1 LSRSFGNHRVAEIS
15 IERID
20 AELPQTQCGKCG
32 HPGCRPYAEGIA
44 AGEAIN
50 KCPPGGEATMARL
63 AELTGQARQP
73 LAEPAQSPKVAYI
86 REAECIGCTKCIQ
99 ACPVDAIL
107 GAAKQMHTVIE
118 SECTGCELCIAPC
131 PVDCIDILPHPE
143 WVAARTQA
151 QQDAYLDKRA
161 ELGRQRYEAR
171 HQRLARQAEEKR
183 RKREQ
188 RQAAAAAKVK
198 RESASAQSTQ
208 RDDTASV
215 DTTSLKATRATLVA
229 GLKRVERQRQRGDL
243 DADASRA
250 LDERAETLT
259 ARLTDIDR
267 QLGDTQAPRAE
278 TTATHH
284 RRMAVKAAEQALR
297 KARQQVTHAQRH
309 GDATSLEAAHGQVD
323 EAQRMLDAARAAF
336 DSPSST

>member
-1 LSRSFGNHRVAEIS
+1 MSANPAL
-15 IERID
+15 IETLD

-32 HPGCRPYAEGIA
+32 HPGCRPYAEGMA

-73 LAEPAQSPKVAYI
+73 LAQPAESPKVAYI

-107 GAAKQMHTVIE
+107 GAAKQMHTVIAG
-118 SECTGCELCIAPC
+118 ECTGCELCVAPC

-143 WVAARTQA
+143 WLAAETQA
-151 QQDAYLDKRA
+151 QQDAYLAKRA

-171 HQRLARQAEEKR
+171 QQRLARQAEEKR
-183 RKREQ
+183 RKRER
-188 RQAAAAAKVK
+188 RQAAASAKAN
-198 RESASAQSTQ
+198 RETGSAQPIQ
-208 RDDTASV
+208 HNDTDGV

-229 GLKRVERQRQRGDL
+229 GLKRVERQRQRDGL
-243 DADASRA
+243 DPEARRA

-259 ARLTDIDR
+259 SRLADIDR
-267 QLGDTQAPRAE
+267 QLGSAQAPRAD
-278 TTATHH
+278 TSTTHH
-284 RRMAVKAAEQALR
+284 RRMAVKAAEQSLR
-297 KARQQVTHAQRH
+297 KARQQVTHAERH
-309 GDATSLEAAHGQVD
+309 GDAASREAAYGQVD